1 MKNARPE
8 IEGNYINKGF
18 MNGRATWYN
27 EKQET
32 SIWYEQGRWRIGRN
46 NDLCSTSS
54 GIWTK
59 DSNLDPWNACPHWP
73 NLNWRYFNNNGYSYN
88 ANSNDFEIS
97 CAEE

>member
-32 SIWYEQGRWRIGRN
+32 SIWYEQGRWRIGHN
-46 NDLCSTSS
+46 IDLCSTLS

-59 DSNLDPWNACPHWP
+59 DSNLNPWNACPHW
-73 NLNWRYFNNNGYSYN
+73 NLNWNYVHDGYSYN
-88 ANSNDFEIS
+88 ANSNDIEIS
-97 CAEE
+97 CAEQ